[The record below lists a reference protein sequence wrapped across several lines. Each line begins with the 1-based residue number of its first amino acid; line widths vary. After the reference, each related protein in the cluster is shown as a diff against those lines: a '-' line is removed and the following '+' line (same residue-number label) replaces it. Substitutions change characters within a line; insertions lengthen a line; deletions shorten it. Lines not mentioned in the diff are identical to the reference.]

1 MFSDFNGQFHYILNL
16 KYNQE
21 VILNL
26 KQDTDTIGK
35 RIKALREAKNLKPKD
50 IKELIDISPGN
61 LSLMEHDKINP
72 SAEALI
78 KLTKFFKVTSDWI
91 LLGDQLNEEG
101 EKVTGIDFNLAVPD
115 REMAIYLAKIID
127 LWKNGDE
134 RIKTWVMVQLDKAF
148 PEIAEEMKRKGQK

>member
-1 MFSDFNGQFHYILNL
+1 M
-16 KYNQE
+16 
-21 VILNL
+21 

-61 LSLMEHDKINP
+61 LNLMEHDKIKP

-91 LLGDQLNEEG
+91 LLGDQVNEEG
-101 EKVTGIDFNLAVPD
+101 EKVTDVNFNLAVPD

-134 RIKTWVMVQLDKAF
+134 RIKTWVMVQLEKAF
-148 PEIAEEMKRKGQK
+148 PEVAEQVRKDKKK